1 MSIFKS
7 IFGIDAGEVQKK
19 CVLVP
24 CLSKELLAAFGLN
37 EPARGKIYACA
48 QGKDFTLIHARVG
61 TFFVGDVVLYLSQTP
76 CRQVFLF
83 GSCGSA
89 GALDVGQLVVP
100 IKCFARESFSALL
113 YDKDKP
119 WPVFY
124 PDDHLCGSFQKG
136 LKNHNVDKVAC
147 MTLSSLKLEEE
158 LSGQFRDNGVDVI
171 DMECSAFFAAASKV
185 GLPAMGLFYVADVLI
200 KKPFYMD
207 LAEPDKQAMRAGMV
221 NGIKALCVFIQ
232 KNSND

>member
-1 MSIFKS
+1 MSMFKN
-7 IFGIDAGEVQKK
+7 IFGIDSGEVQEK

-24 CLSKELLAAFGLN
+24 CLGKDLLASFGVDN
-37 EPARGKIYACA
+37 PVRGKIYACA

-61 TFFVGDVVLYLSQTP
+61 TFFVGDVVLYLRETP

-89 GALDVGQLVVP
+89 GALNIGQLVMPV
-100 IKCFARESFSALL
+100 KCFARESFSALL
-113 YDKDKP
+113 HDKDKP

-124 PDDHLCGSFQKG
+124 SDDYLCGSFQKG
-136 LKNHNVDKVAC
+136 LKDHHVDKVTC
-147 MTLSSLKLEEE
+147 MTLSSLKLEEG
-158 LSGQFRDNGVDVI
+158 LSDQFKDNSVDVV

-200 KKPFYMD
+200 KKPFYAD
-207 LAEPDKQAMRAGMV
+207 LTEPDKQAMKAGMV
-221 NGIKALCVFIQ
+221 NGIKALCVFLQ